1 MIAPDLSGGGVT
13 RVYLVASIIQ
23 AAGYAVEVTGFAFGA
38 KVYPD
43 PPAHLVVRPVF
54 YDQARSPLPQIQTL
68 LRQIT
73 GDVVYAIK
81 PKPTSYGIALLK
93 QVFARCPVAVDI
105 DDWELSWLGGDDY
118 RYRPGLR
125 QFLRDLLK
133 PDGSLRK
140 ADHPLYIQWM
150 EGLVKRATAISIN
163 TRFLQQ
169 RFGGTYLPNCKDTQL
184 FDPHQFDPHTSRE
197 KYGLAPYRV
206 LMFPGTARPHKG
218 LEDILIAMDQLNWD
232 NLRLVIVGG
241 RKPDNYEDQ
250 LIEQWGRWII
260 KIPPQAPETM
270 PEVVAAADVVV
281 VPQRDSPIAQAQFP
295 IKLTDG
301 MAMAKPI
308 LATRV
313 GDIPEILGDAGYLVE
328 PGSPPQL
335 AAALEQIFADFDA
348 AIQIGK
354 AARVRCENYYSVA
367 TAATILAAMM
377 EQSVLSAI

>member
-13 RVYLVASIIQ
+13 RVYLVASILQ
-23 AAGYAVEVTGFAFGA
+23 AAGYPVEVTGFAFGA

-43 PPAHLVVRPVF
+43 PPANLVVRPVF
-54 YDQARSPLPQIQTL
+54 YDEARSPLPQIQTL
-68 LRQIT
+68 LRQID
-73 GDVVYAIK
+73 GDVIYAIK

-93 QVFARCPVAVDI
+93 QVFSRCPVAVDI
-105 DDWELSWLGGDDY
+105 DDWELSWLGGDSY
-118 RYRPGLR
+118 RYRPSPK
-125 QFLRDLLK
+125 QFFRDVFK

-140 ADHPLYIQWM
+140 ADHPLYLQWL
-150 EGLVKRATAISIN
+150 ERFVKRATAVSIN

-184 FDPHQFDPHTSRE
+184 FDPSRFDPHTSRE
-197 KYGLAPYRV
+197 KYGLTGYRV

-218 LEDILIAMDQLNWD
+218 LEDILFAMDQLNWAD
-232 NLRLVIVGG
+232 LRLVIVGG

-250 LIEQWGRWII
+250 LLEQWGRWII

-281 VPQRDSPIAQAQFP
+281 VPQRDSPIAKAQFP

-308 LATRV
+308 LTTRV
-313 GDIPEILGDAGYLVE
+313 GDIPEILGDAGYLVD
-328 PGSPPQL
+328 PGSPAQL
-335 AAALEQIFADFDA
+335 ATTLERIFADFDTA
-348 AIQIGK
+348 TQIGK
-354 AARVRCENYYSVA
+354 AARVRCEKDYSIA
-367 TAATILAAMM
+367 TAATIMAAIM
-377 EQSVLSAI
+377 EQSVHRTI